1 MRSSLLLA
9 QICYQWQEICLDTPN
24 LWASIAFGDTRSV
37 ELLEKWLMRA
47 RNHPITLFLL
57 TAYEERARRL
67 MEIVKPYCPQWQNV
81 HFVLPTSVHRQLSM
95 SPLPRLRRLTLSITG
110 HEPEPT
116 DDPIIIRDAPLL
128 RYAKIIHLRHFK
140 IDIPLEQLI
149 ALHLRIFMDAA
160 QTIVILRCCPNL
172 LELTCVFTAMG
183 ENVHPPLE
191 LHSLRSLRIGDESI
205 LHCLTAP
212 RLEQLQFS
220 QRSGDIDAPTDA
232 LRSFMSRSSCDLKLL
247 SIKLNAAARIQHFFA
262 VLRCCPNLIDL
273 SCLSTAIGE
282 NVAPLEL
289 SSLRSLKITKENM
302 LPYLTVPRLERLEIS
317 SILDDTDA
325 TTNTLQSF
333 LTRSA
338 RDLQF
343 LSIRLIANP
352 GIQHFL
358 CATNCILHLKL
369 HFHHSA
375 GFEEQI
381 QALQDVDVLPR
392 LKHLEIH
399 DIAGGDHY
407 RPLLDVLWCRLYH
420 ANLESFELFL
430 GTASP
435 GLSPARIPPATVMA
449 DFRALAEAGLRLR
462 VTMREH
468 GDIAFADVTLLDLYS
483 PRIITP

>member
-1 MRSSLLLA
+1 MEMSTISDSPILLLPPELTASIFAHCLPAGHLWPSPREAPLLLA
-9 QICYQWQEICLDTPN
+9 QISYQWREICLDTPN

-67 MEIVKPYCPQWQNV
+67 MGIVKPYCPQWQNV
-81 HFVLPTSVHRQLSM
+81 HFVLPTSVYRQLSM

-116 DDPIIIRDAPLL
+116 ADPIIIRDAPLL

-140 IDIPLEQLI
+140 IDIPLEQLT
-149 ALHLRIFMDAA
+149 ALHL
-160 QTIVILRCCPNL
+160 P
-172 LELTCVFTAMG
+172 
-183 ENVHPPLE
+183 
-191 LHSLRSLRIGDESI
+191 
-205 LHCLTAP
+205 P

-220 QRSGDIDAPTDA
+220 QRSGDIDAQTDA

-247 SIKLNAAARIQHFFA
+247 SIKLNAAAGIQHFFA
-262 VLRCCPNLIDL
+262 ALRCCPNLVDL
-273 SCLSTAIGE
+273 SCLSTAIDE
-282 NVAPLEL
+282 NVAPPLEL
-289 SSLRSLKITKENM
+289 CSLRSLKITKENM
-302 LPYLTVPRLERLEIS
+302 LPYLTAPRLERLEIS

-325 TTNTLQSF
+325 TTNALQSF
-333 LTRSA
+333 LSRSS

-343 LSIRLIANP
+343 LSIRLNANP

-358 CATNCILHLKL
+358 RAANCILHMKL

-407 RPLLDVLWCRLYH
+407 RPLLDVLWYRLYH

-462 VTMREH
+462 VTTRES
-468 GDIAFADVTLLDLYS
+468 GAIAFADVTLLDLYS
-483 PRIITP
+483 PRIIAP